1 MYSRQK
7 VVDLANSWVGR
18 NEKDGSF
25 KKIIDIYNNSKYSSA
40 YKMKYTDSWCACT
53 WSAIAISLGYDAI
66 MPIDVSCG
74 RLIEKAKKMGIWV
87 EDDTYI
93 PSVGDAVL
101 YDWDDKGTGD
111 CTGWPEH
118 IGTVTAVNKEQKYF
132 VVTEGNYS
140 DAVKKRTVGFNARFI
155 RGFITPKYDKEE
167 ATSNVSA
174 PNGDKLKLVA
184 LEVIKGEWGDG
195 ESRKKNLKSAGFD
208 PAEIQNEV
216 NKILNGGAYK
226 PVSETQDQTQKTNS
240 KVSATTFAASKD
252 LAKFSKKFKTTAN
265 VYMRNGAGKS
275 YSALALIPNNTE
287 VICYGYYTN
296 VNSVPWLLVEVKLD
310 FKLFTG
316 FVCSTYLK

>member
-7 VVDLANSWVGR
+7 VVDLVNSWVGR

-53 WSAIAISLGYDAI
+53 WSAVAISLGYDAI

-87 EDDTYI
+87 ENDAYV
-93 PSVGDAVL
+93 PSIGDAVL

-118 IGTVTAVNKEQKYF
+118 IGTVTYVNKGQKYF

-140 DAVKKRTVGFNARFI
+140 DAVKTRTVGFNARFI
-155 RGFITPKYDKEE
+155 RGFITPKYDKES
-167 ATSNVSA
+167 TVSEK
-174 PNGDKLKLVA
+174 NLDVNKTKLVA

-195 ESRKKNLKSAGFD
+195 AARTKNLKNAGFD
-208 PAEIQNEV
+208 PVEIQNEV
-216 NKILNGGAYK
+216 NKILNGTAYQ
-226 PVSETQDQTQKTNS
+226 PVSKTQDQAQKTSS
-240 KVSATTFAASKD
+240 KVSATTFAKSQDVVKY
-252 LAKFSKKFKTTAN
+252 SKKFKTTAN
-265 VYMRNGAGKS
+265 VYMRNGAGKNH
-275 YSALALIPNNTE
+275 SALALIPNNTE
-287 VICYGYYTN
+287 VTCFGYYTN
-296 VNSVPWLLVEVKLD
+296 VNGTPWLLVEVKID

-316 FVCSTYLK
+316 FVCSSYLK